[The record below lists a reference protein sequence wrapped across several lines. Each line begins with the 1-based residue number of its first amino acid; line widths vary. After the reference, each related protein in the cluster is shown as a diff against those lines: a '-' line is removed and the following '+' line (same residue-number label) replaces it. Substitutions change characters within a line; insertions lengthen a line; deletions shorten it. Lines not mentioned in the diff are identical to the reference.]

1 MVIDLSPLWKLFSR
15 ILQVDWLEYGRR
27 VLNTHDSRG
36 PRSVGVYVI
45 DWKHVRNITRNLNYF
60 DVDE

>member
-36 PRSVGVYVI
+36 PRSVGAYVI
-45 DWKHVRNITRNLNYF
+45 DRKHVHNITTQPQLF
-60 DVDE
+60 